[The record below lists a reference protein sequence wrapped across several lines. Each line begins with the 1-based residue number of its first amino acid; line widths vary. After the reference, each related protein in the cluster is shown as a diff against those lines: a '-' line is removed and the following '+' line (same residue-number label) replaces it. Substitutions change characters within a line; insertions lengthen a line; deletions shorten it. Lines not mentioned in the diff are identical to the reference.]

1 MLKLPSLTHYNL
13 LSLHL
18 ALRTTTMGLLSLL
31 PESLQTVETWI
42 IRVFVR
48 QYSFPSNSSSSLTT
62 GPVPARGHNIRPVD
76 SATGLRHHLV
86 HLAICHFRPAA
97 DWRPRTWPT
106 TAASCSKSQGT
117 PRWTQ
122 AESQPSG
129 WSPATCRLPPGRRP
143 CCHHPYYYHL
153 GFRPQTQHHRHH
165 ESPDL

>member
-1 MLKLPSLTHYNL
+1 VLKLPSLTHYNL

-97 DWRPRTWPT
+97 DWWPT